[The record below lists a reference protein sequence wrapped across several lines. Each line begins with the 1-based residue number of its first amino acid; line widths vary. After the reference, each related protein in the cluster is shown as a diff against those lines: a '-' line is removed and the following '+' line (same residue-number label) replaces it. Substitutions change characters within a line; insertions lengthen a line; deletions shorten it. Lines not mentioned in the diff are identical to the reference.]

1 MSDIERSAL
10 EWDRALERLAA
21 EVATTAYAIALRHGA
36 GGSWLDLELGLW
48 KALAR
53 TVLEW
58 GASRPAPARPG
69 SPEGPYAVLR
79 PTHRNNSVPWMREGG
94 SCLS

>member
-1 MSDIERSAL
+1 MSDHERPAL

-21 EVATTAYAIALRHGA
+21 EVATTAYAVALRHGA

-53 TVLEW
+53 TVREW
-58 GASRPAPARPG
+58 GASRLAPEARGDFPATVETIALA
-69 SPEGPYAVLR
+69 SPP
-79 PTHRNNSVPWMREGG
+79 
-94 SCLS
+94 SCFRKRSKQ